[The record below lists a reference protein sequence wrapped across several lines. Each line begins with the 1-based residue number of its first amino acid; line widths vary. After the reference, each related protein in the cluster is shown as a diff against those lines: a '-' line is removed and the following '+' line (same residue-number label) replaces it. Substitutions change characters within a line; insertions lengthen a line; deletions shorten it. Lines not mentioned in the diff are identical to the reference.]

1 MFIGYLS
8 SFFIALLLSLFY
20 LGYAASDVF
29 TQIKKEIAKE
39 IETEVREKIPDTVS
53 PDKFFIFDYVA
64 DISEP
69 GRQSVFSSGFAVY
82 IPVID
87 EGIPLRKICLS
98 EYFLRPPP
106 AAL

>member
-8 SFFIALLLSLFY
+8 SFFIALLLSFFY
-20 LGYAASDVF
+20 LGYAASGAFERIKKD
-29 TQIKKEIAKE
+29 IKKEI
-39 IETEVREKIPDTVS
+39 ETGITEKIPNTVPAENS
-53 PDKFFIFDYVA
+53 FVFDYVA

-69 GRQSVFSSGFAVY
+69 NRQPAFSSGFAVD

-87 EGIPLRKICLS
+87 DGIPLRKICLS

-106 AAL
+106 PAL